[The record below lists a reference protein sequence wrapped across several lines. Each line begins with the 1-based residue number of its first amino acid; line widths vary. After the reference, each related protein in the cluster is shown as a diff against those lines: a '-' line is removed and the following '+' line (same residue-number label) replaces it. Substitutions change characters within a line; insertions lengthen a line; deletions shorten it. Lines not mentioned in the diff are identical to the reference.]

1 VWMTATEGALFDG
14 IGNASRFH
22 VETGTISAA

>member
-14 IGNASRFH
+14 IGPASRFRIEPGIAH
-22 VETGTISAA
+22 PE